1 MICLFICFQ
10 RSDIHL
16 CQSCTDS
23 MTHAYI
29 FWQQVKFAD
38 DKIKSE
44 LRSKESATFS
54 KKLKLDVIEFI
65 DTEHFVETLP
75 TNSKLNVEPID
86 ESSQA
91 ISIDTNRKIRKT
103 KAKPSAETQET
114 NNKIGVNIALPHFI
128 ITESDFDDERS
139 FLEKND
145 NNKETIVRKI
155 IKTLKPSAVIPTDLS
170 NINELSISPLESDN
184 DDDGQSIYKCSHCPK
199 AFAAPYH
206 LMIHMRKSHL
216 CQYCLETF
224 TKIND
229 LYDHVKDVHRTFNC
243 LLCDKEFQSNGN
255 LRQHMRKN
263 HSIFLPAHISLLN
276 ISDVNI

>member
-1 MICLFICFQ
+1 
-10 RSDIHL
+10 
-16 CQSCTDS
+16 
-23 MTHAYI
+23 MTHAYM
-29 FWQQVKFAD
+29 FWQQILLAD
-38 DKIKSE
+38 DKIKNE
-44 LRSKESATFS
+44 LKSKESTTFS
-54 KKLKLDVIEFI
+54 KKLKLDAIEFI
-65 DTEHFVETLP
+65 DTENFTETFP
-75 TNSKLNVEPID
+75 PDDKSNANVEQTH
-86 ESSQA
+86 ENSQM
-91 ISIDTNRKIRKT
+91 ISIDTTRKIRKT
-103 KAKPSAETQET
+103 KAKSSTETQET
-114 NNKIGVNIALPHFI
+114 SNKIGVNIALPHFI
-128 ITESDFDDERS
+128 ITESDFDDETS
-139 FLEKND
+139 YLEKND
-145 NNKETIVRKI
+145 NNKEAIVRKI
-155 IKTLKPSAVIPTDLS
+155 IKTLKPSAVIPTDLN